1 MSGGGVGWSVGPDKV
16 VTADKVVTVDKVVRV
31 EKVETVDKVE
41 PVIELNKVAQPIAER
56 ELNSELAEF
65 LEMTHCLLAGV

>member
-16 VTADKVVTVDKVVRV
+16 V
-31 EKVETVDKVE
+31 TVDKVE

-65 LEMTHCLLAGV
+65 REMTHCLLAGV

>member
-1 MSGGGVGWSVGPDKV
+1 MSGGGVGWSIGP
-16 VTADKVVTVDKVVRV
+16 DKVVTVDKIVSVGKVV
-31 EKVETVDKVE
+31 TVGKVE

-65 LEMTHCLLAGV
+65 REMTHCLLAGV

>member
-1 MSGGGVGWSVGPDKV
+1 MSGGGVGWSVGSDKV
-16 VTADKVVTVDKVVRV
+16 V
-31 EKVETVDKVE
+31 TVDKVE

-56 ELNSELAEF
+56 ELNYELAEF

>member
-1 MSGGGVGWSVGPDKV
+1 MSEGGVGWSVGPDKV
-16 VTADKVVTVDKVVRV
+16 V
-31 EKVETVDKVE
+31 TVDKVE

-65 LEMTHCLLAGV
+65 REMTHCLLAGV